1 MNLSPILHINFFNQ
15 EIVDYILILTNKS
28 IMLYPGISL
37 IHCINILFSL
47 SMQPMNINFKISTF
61 ANEVILETDLLT

>member
-1 MNLSPILHINFFNQ
+1 
-15 EIVDYILILTNKS
+15 
-28 IMLYPGISL
+28 MLYPGISL